1 MFVKLTGVGCD
12 SDEEEQGETTPHQ
25 TPEPISNQLYGKYKE
40 VKAGCSELFKSILGY
55 AVPQCVLGD
64 DPVVP
69 VLLQDVGLRAWQ
81 GGSRW
86 PT

>member
-1 MFVKLTGVGCD
+1 MKLTRVGCD

-25 TPEPISNQLYGKYKE
+25 TPERISNQLYGKYKE
-40 VKAGCSELFKSILGY
+40 IKVGYSSELLKSVLGY

-69 VLLQDVGLRAWQ
+69 VLPQDVGLRAWQ

-86 PT
+86 PP